1 MRNLKKLLAV
11 VLTVVMIAS
20 MMVPALA
27 ANTYE
32 DEALKLQAINVFAGG
47 PEDLKL
53 DEGVTRIQGL
63 TFAIRAAGKDAEA
76 LAMEDAEVDAILAD
90 WTDAD
95 SIPAWGRK
103 YAAYAIK
110 NSITVG
116 LSATEK
122 IFGAMNPISG
132 TSFLVF
138 IMKAGM
144 GYADVTTAT
153 VVEASVNAGILT
165 AGQAAGF
172 GANEALIRDD
182 AAGILFGAFTTGV
195 NAD

>member
-11 VLTVVMIAS
+11 ILSVAMIAS
-20 MMVPALA
+20 LMVPALA

-32 DEALKLQAINVFAGG
+32 AEALKLQAINVFAGG

-63 TFAIRAAGKDAEA
+63 TFAIRIAGKDAEA
-76 LAMEDAEVDAILAD
+76 LAMDDDEVAEILAD

-95 SIPAWGRK
+95 GIPAWGKK

-110 NSITVG
+110 NGITVG
-116 LSATEK
+116 LSATQK
-122 IFGAMNPISG
+122 IFGALEPITG

-138 IMKAGM
+138 IMKSG
-144 GYADVTTAT
+144 
-153 VVEASVNAGILT
+153 
-165 AGQAAGF
+165 
-172 GANEALIRDD
+172 
-182 AAGILFGAFTTGV
+182 
-195 NAD
+195 